1 MPAQGYLQPCKPS
14 KQSLGGVEVFMLVL
28 CRDNQAI
35 PGNPLIAN
43 VSQGRGGN
51 PPNAR
56 DRQQSSLRL
65 PSLRMATQGDSCP
78 LRTDSP
84 YSTQLMLSFSFIP
97 VKILAAT
104 QCPRLTV
111 IIYIYLHL
119 HVWQYMES
127 NQL

>member
-51 PPNAR
+51 PPM
-56 DRQQSSLRL
+56 
-65 PSLRMATQGDSCP
+65 PE
-78 LRTDSP
+78 TDNN
-84 YSTQLMLSFSFIP
+84 LLSDYP
-97 VKILAAT
+97 
-104 QCPRLTV
+104 P
-111 IIYIYLHL
+111 
-119 HVWQYMES
+119 
-127 NQL
+127 